1 MVQEFAMNLTH
12 DVAKSDQSV
21 SSRVVSSLRQRLGAH
36 RWDLWFGADAKWTVL
51 GHNMIGIEVSS
62 QFVAD
67 CISRMFRSEIQQSI
81 EEVAG
86 SHVGYR
92 ISIAACASENMKLDL
107 ASPSAPVVPLLPD
120 TTVSTPSDTFVP
132 TLPLPSDKIRK
143 ARDEYRASSSG
154 VSVKLHRTAPATVA
168 DERSSPLANRPEI
181 ETGVERLTELRRENE
196 RRWDQFIPGE
206 HNRLAYTA
214 ASMVLERPGQISP
227 LFLHGPHGSG
237 KSHLA
242 IGLAHRLRSM
252 HKLRRVLTLT
262 GEQFTIEFTESAR
275 GGGFANFRRKYRDVE
290 VLVIDDLQ
298 FCLGKNGTLAELRN
312 TIDMLLRE
320 HRQVILVADRSLN
333 ELSGLTADLHAR
345 LSGGMA
351 CGLEPLDPLTRSRL
365 LAQLCNHNGVQL
377 ENSTIE
383 ELATRASGDA
393 RVLQGVVHRL
403 VAQQRMISAV
413 LDHDQAIRCT
423 LDLLRICQ
431 PVVRMSDIERAVCD
445 TFGLDDKVL
454 REKTKC
460 QNISQPRMLA
470 MFLARKYTRTAL
482 SEIGEFFGKRQ
493 HSTVISAQKKV
504 EGWLSEDELIHCGRG
519 KMSVKDILKNLES
532 TLRVS

>member
-1 MVQEFAMNLTH
+1 M
-12 DVAKSDQSV
+12 
-21 SSRVVSSLRQRLGAH
+21 
-36 RWDLWFGADAKWTVL
+36 DLWFGADAKWSVL

-67 CISRMFRSEIQQSI
+67 CISRMFRAEIQQAI

-92 ISIAACASENMKLDL
+92 ISVAADVSEKTELD
-107 ASPSAPVVPLLPD
+107 STSRSATVVSVSSN
-120 TTVSTPSDTFVP
+120 TAASTPCNAAISNQSVTFVP
-132 TLPLPSDKIRK
+132 TLPLASDRIRK
-143 ARDEYRASSSG
+143 IRDEYRAPSSAA
-154 VSVKLHRTAPATVA
+154 SVKAHRGATAAISE
-168 DERSSPLANRPEI
+168 ERNDHVTSRTEL
-181 ETGVERLTELRRENE
+181 ETGVERLSELRRENE
-196 RRWDQFIPGE
+196 RRWDQFIPGQ

-242 IGLAHRLRSM
+242 IGLAHRLRTM

-275 GGGFANFRRKYRDVE
+275 GGGFASFRRKYRDVE

-298 FCLGKNGTLAELRN
+298 FCLGKTGTLAELRN

-333 ELSGLTADLHAR
+333 ELNGLTADLHAR

-351 CGLEPLDPLTRSRL
+351 CGLEPLDPTTRSRL
-365 LAQLCNHNGVQL
+365 LMQLCNHHSVQL
-377 ENSTIE
+377 GESTVE
-383 ELATRASGDA
+383 ELASHASGDA

-403 VAQQRMISAV
+403 VAQQRMSGAP
-413 LDHDQAIRCT
+413 LDHEQAIRCT

-431 PVVRMSDIERAVCD
+431 PVVRMADIERAVCD
-445 TFGLDDKVL
+445 TFGLEEKVL

-460 QNISQPRMLA
+460 QNVSQPRMLA

-504 EGWLSEDELIHCGRG
+504 ESWLSDDELIHCGRG

>member
-1 MVQEFAMNLTH
+1 MNLTH

-154 VSVKLHRTAPATVA
+154 VSVKLHRTAPASVA
-168 DERSSPLANRPEI
+168 DERSAPLANRPEI

-345 LSGGMA
+345 
-351 CGLEPLDPLTRSRL
+351 
-365 LAQLCNHNGVQL
+365 QF
-377 ENSTIE
+377 
-383 ELATRASGDA
+383 
-393 RVLQGVVHRL
+393 
-403 VAQQRMISAV
+403 
-413 LDHDQAIRCT
+413 
-423 LDLLRICQ
+423 LLR
-431 PVVRMSDIERAVCD
+431 
-445 TFGLDDKVL
+445 
-454 REKTKC
+454 
-460 QNISQPRMLA
+460 
-470 MFLARKYTRTAL
+470 
-482 SEIGEFFGKRQ
+482 
-493 HSTVISAQKKV
+493 H
-504 EGWLSEDELIHCGRG
+504 
-519 KMSVKDILKNLES
+519 
-532 TLRVS
+532 